1 MKGKG
6 EGVRSVEVKTAKTC
20 ELVDEI
26 GEREGVERKEV
37 RPYQTEIITVE
48 GPAVV
53 LIVTD

>member
-1 MKGKG
+1 M
-6 EGVRSVEVKTAKTC
+6 RSVEVKTAKTC